1 MEALKEVIETSPRDW
16 VLWIAGLFA
25 LFELFRWLYTFLE
38 WLVTKFG
45 FETKKTLEIKEWN
58 KRLSK
63 AETDIDEI
71 KKNSDR
77 NVAMFLEH
85 EQAVVGKFTGIRDER
100 VSTFVGELK
109 KLRDRMDEQQAESEA
124 KSARMRIQ
132 RFADELYGNV
142 LHSKEH
148 FDLILMD
155 ITAYNNYCD
164 THPDFLN
171 EKTKF
176 AEEIIRDKYE
186 KCMRERTFRG

>member
-1 MEALKEVIETSPRDW
+1 MEALKEVIGTSPKDW

-25 LFELFRWLYTFLE
+25 LFELFRWLYTFFE

-45 FETKKTLEIKEWN
+45 FETKKSLERKEWD

-63 AETDIDEI
+63 TETDIDEI

-85 EQAVVGKFTGIRDER
+85 EQAVVGKFTGIRDEL

-186 KCMRERTFRG
+186 QCMRERTFRG